1 MNPHAEPAV
10 GPAAYVLGGALV
22 LAGLALLASARRAL
36 RWARKRDVMAV
47 RGPYSFVRH
56 PQYVALLVIILGFLL
71 QWPSPATL
79 LMFPVL
85 AWSYV
90 RLARDEER
98 WAAEEFGCAWRAYI
112 YGRPAFLPRLSRVW
126 AALASP
132 RLQRQAR
139 LVWQRFTTGARVPAT
154 RGRTS

>member
-1 MNPHAEPAV
+1 MNPHAEPV
-10 GPAAYVLGGALV
+10 YGPYAYVLSGALI

-36 RWARKRDVMAV
+36 RWARERDVMAV

-56 PQYVALLVIILGFLL
+56 PQYVALLVIMLGFLL
-71 QWPSPATL
+71 LWPSPARL

-98 WAAEEFGCAWRAYI
+98 WAAEEFGCAWRAYT
-112 YGRPAFLPRLSRVW
+112 YGRPAFLPRLTRVW
-126 AALASP
+126 AALPSL
-132 RLQRQAR
+132 RERRRAR
-139 LVWQRFTTGARVPAT
+139 IDGQRFTTGARVPAT
-154 RGRTS
+154 RGRMS